1 MVPFV
6 SVSLSQSDRY
16 YDLGTYHRQV
26 DTPSAQAQTW
36 VDRGLVW
43 AYAFNHD
50 EAIRCFERALELD
63 PDLAIARWG
72 IAYSVGPN
80 YNKAWEAF
88 DPVDLAASL
97 ARARMELGLAT
108 TGRASAVERAM
119 IEALK
124 GRFPTDDPDDIDA
137 LHAGHVSYAD
147 AMATLAEVYPDD
159 VDVQALAADAL
170 VNVTAWALWDTR
182 TGEPAPGSRV
192 LEAKRILDDALAVAA
207 GREHPGVLH
216 LYLHTME
223 MSATPQDALPA
234 ADLLR
239 GLVPDA
245 GHLQHMASHI
255 DVLCGDY
262 RNSVVSNLTAVQADR
277 LFVEREGPLNFYSLY
292 RAHNLHFVVYSA
304 MFEGNSA
311 IALRAA
317 DELAEQLTPELLA
330 IESPPMA
337 DWLEAFVPLRI
348 HVLVRFGRWD
358 ELISQPVPDDVDLYC
373 TTAATI
379 HYGRGVA
386 HAAKGQIAQ
395 AHAEREAFTA
405 AYGRIPESRYLFNNT
420 ARDILAVAAEMLD
433 GEIAYRKAEVDD
445 AFAHLRRAIEL
456 DDALPYDEPW
466 GWMQPT
472 RHAYGALLLEQGLV
486 EQAAAVYAAVS
497 GSIPPSA
504 GRASTPATCGAC
516 TAITNACNGWA
527 ARRRRASSAS
537 SWRWRWRVRTC
548 PSPHPAHAGSRSS
561 SHVID
566 RQVGAS
572 CSSIGLPS
580 ESVICTCLP
589 PGPTMTS
596 LRTVTPP
603 VRKRSTS
610 ASRSST

>member
-1 MVPFV
+1 M
-6 SVSLSQSDRY
+6 
-16 YDLGTYHRQV
+16 
-26 DTPSAQAQTW
+26 
-36 VDRGLVW
+36 
-43 AYAFNHD
+43 
-50 EAIRCFERALELD
+50 D

-97 ARARMELGLAT
+97 ARARMELGLARN
-108 TGRASAVERAM
+108 GRASTVEAGL
-119 IEALK
+119 IEALQA
-124 GRFPTDDPDDIDA
+124 RFPTDDPEDPDA
-137 LHAGHVSYAD
+137 LQAGHARYAD
-147 AMATLAEVYPDD
+147 AMARLAEAYPADI
-159 VDVQALAADAL
+159 DVQALAADAL
-170 VNVTAWALWDTR
+170 VNVTAWALWDAG

-192 LEAKRILDDALAVAA
+192 VEAKRILDDALATPE

-239 GLVPDA
+239 DLVPDA
-245 GHLQHMASHI
+245 GHLRHMASHI

-262 RNSVVSNLTAVQADR
+262 RNSVVSNLAAVQADR

-292 RAHNLHFVVYSA
+292 RAHNLHFVVYST

-311 IALRAA
+311 IAMRAA
-317 DELAEQLTPELLA
+317 DELAGQLSPELLA

-358 ELISQPVPDDVDLYC
+358 ELISQPVPDDVELYC

-386 HAAKGQIAQ
+386 HAAKGQLPQ
-395 AHAEREAFTA
+395 AHAEREAFATA
-405 AYGRIPESRYLFNNT
+405 YDRIPESRYLFNNT
-420 ARDILAVAAEMLD
+420 ARDILAIASEMLD
-433 GEIAYRKAEVDD
+433 GEIAYREGQFED

-472 RHAYGALLLEQGLV
+472 RHAYGALLLEQGRV
-486 EQAAAVYAAVS
+486 EEAAEVYAADLGLDPTLSRPCQHPGNVWS
-497 GSIPPSA
+497 LHGYHECLQRLGRSA
-504 GRASTPATCGAC
+504 EAGIIGQQLALAVARADVPIA
-516 TAITNACNGWA
+516 
-527 ARRRRASSAS
+527 
-537 SWRWRWRVRTC
+537 
-548 PSPHPAHAGSRSS
+548 
-561 SHVID
+561 
-566 RQVGAS
+566 AS
-572 CSSIGLPS
+572 CACRLEAG
-580 ESVICTCLP
+580 
-589 PGPTMTS
+589 
-596 LRTVTPP
+596 
-603 VRKRSTS
+603 
-610 ASRSST
+610 

>member
-1 MVPFV
+1 MTV
-6 SVSLSQSDRY
+6 SPGAIEPY
-16 YDLGTYHRQV
+16 YDLGTYHRSI
-26 DTPSAQAQTW
+26 DTPSPQAQVW

-63 PDLAIARWG
+63 RDLAIARWG

-97 ARARMELGLAT
+97 ARARMELALAAG
-108 TGRASAVERAM
+108 GRASPVERGL
-119 IEALK
+119 IDALAK
-124 GRFPTDDPDDIDA
+124 RFPTDDPDDSDA
-137 LHAGHVSYAD
+137 LQGGHARYAD
-147 AMATLAEVYPDD
+147 AMVSLAEAYPDD
-159 VDVQALAADAL
+159 IDVQALAADAL
-170 VNVTAWALWDTR
+170 VNVTAWALWDTG

-192 LEAKRILDDALAVAA
+192 VEAKRILDDALATQA
-207 GREHPGVLH
+207 GRAHPGVLH

-262 RNSVVSNLTAVQADR
+262 RNSVVSNLSAVAADR

-311 IALRAA
+311 TALAAA
-317 DELAEQLTPELLA
+317 DELSHQLTPELLA

-337 DWLEAFVPLRI
+337 DWLEAFVPLRV
-348 HVLVRFGRWD
+348 HVLIRFGRWD
-358 ELISQPVPDDVDLYC
+358 ELIAHDIPDNVDLYC

-386 HAAKGQIAQ
+386 HAAKGQIPH

-405 AYGRIPESRYLFNNT
+405 AYDRIPESRYLFNNT
-420 ARDILAVAAEMLD
+420 SRDILAVAAAMLD
-433 GEIAYRKAEVDD
+433 GEIAYREGRFDD

-472 RHAYGALLLEQGLV
+472 RHAYGALLLEQGRL
-486 EQAAAVYAAVS
+486 EEAAAVYAADLGLDPTLSRPCQHPGNVWS
-497 GSIPPSA
+497 LHGYHECLRRLGRTAEA
-504 GRASTPATCGAC
+504 GIIGQQLALAMARADVPIA
-516 TAITNACNGWA
+516 
-527 ARRRRASSAS
+527 
-537 SWRWRWRVRTC
+537 
-548 PSPHPAHAGSRSS
+548 
-561 SHVID
+561 
-566 RQVGAS
+566 AS
-572 CSSIGLPS
+572 CACRLEVG
-580 ESVICTCLP
+580 
-589 PGPTMTS
+589 
-596 LRTVTPP
+596 
-603 VRKRSTS
+603 
-610 ASRSST
+610 